1 MPPFARVTARAV
13 SAYEVAGGLSQRLI
27 VVVRMG
33 HHCIHVQLDRSISPY
48 LVDLR
53 YVRYLKILATA
64 SQLPHTQRR

>member
-53 YVRYLKILATA
+53 YVLE
-64 SQLPHTQRR
+64 

>member
-53 YVRYLKILATA
+53 YVRTVLE
-64 SQLPHTQRR
+64 